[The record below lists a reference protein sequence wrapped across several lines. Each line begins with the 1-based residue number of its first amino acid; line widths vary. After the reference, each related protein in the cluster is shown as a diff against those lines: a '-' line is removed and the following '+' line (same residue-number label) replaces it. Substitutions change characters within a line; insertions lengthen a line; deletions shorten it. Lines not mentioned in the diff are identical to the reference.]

1 MMRVLHFALWLA
13 LQGNSPTSSVASM
26 TSLALPVDM
35 SSRPRSASSLS
46 VGVACRLSHCFVP
59 VSWHGCSRS
68 SWCVPA
74 SSAFISRSCRI
85 FLSVS
90 GGHVAHASASRF
102 LRALL
107 KFRIDVVRGTR
118 RSSSVSAVAVALVCI
133 CIVRAS
139 HSVRDASCMLLH
151 LRFVG
156 PLHRPSVAW
165 RRSAEPGPCVDMFQ
179 GSCTRPSS
187 QLCSVELPGALLRSC
202 VSRTSQ
208 GRLQGV
214 DLGGLVSRDNCC

>member
-85 FLSVS
+85 FLVCQRRTRCTCFSFAVLASSAEVSDRCCSWHAPVFLSVS
-90 GGHVAHASASRF
+90 RCRCSR
-102 LRALL
+102 
-107 KFRIDVVRGTR
+107 V
-118 RSSSVSAVAVALVCI
+118 
-133 CIVRAS
+133 
-139 HSVRDASCMLLH
+139 HLH
-151 LRFVG
+151 
-156 PLHRPSVAW
+156 
-165 RRSAEPGPCVDMFQ
+165 
-179 GSCTRPSS
+179 
-187 QLCSVELPGALLRSC
+187 CSRQPF
-202 VSRTSQ
+202 SQ
-208 GRLQGV
+208 GRLLYAAPSALCRASTSAERGV
-214 DLGGLVSRDNCC
+214 AQVR